1 MDQLTSLDAGFLEAE
16 DSNPNVSLAIG
27 GIAVIEGPMPDDDEL
42 LPILTQRLLSIP
54 RFCQMLRT
62 YPLDFGAPRW
72 VDSAALD
79 ISHHLR
85 RAALTRPN
93 DDSALFRLTADL
105 MERRLDRNRPL
116 WECWIIEGLVDGRW
130 AILMKVHHCMADGIA
145 ATHMLSTLADEADE
159 HGDDPGATYATRI
172 RAAVEPSTATDSFR
186 FTWNPLDWVSSMW
199 SASSEAA
206 TAATRL
212 VQGAIDIGGGL
223 LGPGPQSSLT
233 GPITGMR
240 RYSSV
245 RVPLADVTQVCET
258 FGVTLNDVALAALT
272 DSYRE
277 VLIRRGEQPRRH
289 SLRTLVPVSV
299 RSRDV
304 ADRPD
309 NRVSIMLPDLPI
321 EIADPLQQ
329 LREVNRRLG
338 RTKGSGQRQAGSVV
352 TSAADIIPFA
362 LTAWIVRALTRL
374 PQHSISVLAT
384 NVPGPRRRLR
394 ITGRN
399 VVGLL
404 PVPPIALNL
413 RTGVA
418 MLSYAEHLTFG
429 ITADFDAAPDVDQ
442 IAAGIGDAVARLV
455 TISRAHWRSTPKG
468 TLSLLPALP
477 LASG

>member
-16 DSNPNVSLAIG
+16 DSDPNVSLAIG

-42 LPILTQRLLSIP
+42 LSILTQRLLSIP
-54 RFCQMLRT
+54 RFRQMLRT

-72 VDSAALD
+72 IDSVALD
-79 ISHHLR
+79 ISHHVR

-116 WECWIIEGLVDGRW
+116 WECWIIEGLADGRW

-145 ATHMLSTLADEADE
+145 ATHMLSALADGGGESDD
-159 HGDDPGATYATRI
+159 HGVTYATRI
-172 RAAVEPSTATDSFR
+172 RAVSESATATGSFR
-186 FTWNPLDWVSSMW
+186 LTWNPMGWLSSMW
-199 SASSEAA
+199 SASSEVA
-206 TAATRL
+206 TAAARL
-212 VQGAIDIGGGL
+212 VQGALDIGGGL
-223 LGPGPQSSLT
+223 LGPAPQSSLT
-233 GPITGMR
+233 GSITGMR

-245 RVPLADVTQVCET
+245 RVPLTDVTQVCET

-272 DSYRE
+272 DSYRAI
-277 VLIRRGEQPRRH
+277 LLRRGEQPQRH

-299 RSRDV
+299 RSRDA

-309 NRVSIMLPDLPI
+309 NRVSIMLPELPI
-321 EIADPLQQ
+321 EIADPVEQ

-352 TSAADIIPFA
+352 TSAANIIPFA

-374 PQHSISVLAT
+374 PQHSVAVLAT
-384 NVPGPRRRLR
+384 NVPGPRRHLQ
-394 ITGRN
+394 IMGRN
-399 VVGLL
+399 VIGLL
-404 PVPPIALNL
+404 PVPPIALSL

-418 MLSYAEHLTFG
+418 ILSYADHLTFG
-429 ITADFDAAPDVDQ
+429 ITADFDAAPDIDQ
-442 IAAGIGDAVARLV
+442 IADGIGDAVARLV
-455 TISRAHWRSTPKG
+455 TISRTHWRSTPKG